1 MYIQFLVEDFSGSKL
16 IDIIMKKYQAESAD
30 VPINYDIRS
39 YKGIGGIPKG
49 ANACNNK
56 SQQLLNDLPKRLRAF
71 NILLRD
77 VEDAAL
83 FIVLDND
90 TRNPKEFEK
99 QLQELSNSEGIEI
112 DHVFCI
118 AIEEMEAWLLGDR
131 NAMQLAYPD
140 LVDRIATKHAS
151 YRQDSICNTWEVLA
165 DILTKKGLSAFQ
177 KRNPTPYD
185 IGKCKIEWAE
195 KIGNYLNLRDNTSP
209 SFLKFIFQLD
219 CRRNAILERGTKK

>member
-16 IDIIMKKYQAESAD
+16 IDLIMKKYQAESAD

-177 KRNPTPYD
+177 KRNPTP
-185 IGKCKIEWAE
+185 
-195 KIGNYLNLRDNTSP
+195 
-209 SFLKFIFQLD
+209 
-219 CRRNAILERGTKK
+219 